1 MGTPPE
7 WQPICTVQ
15 SDLADSNWNE
25 VKPMTLYGNESDSH
39 GSTAALPAIPG
50 QTAANL
56 DLYLATATTKL
67 KGYAQM
73 LDSDQTQ
80 NRTARDWMLDQVD
93 FIVETIGDES
103 LELAEE
109 TRSNLL
115 QLLLAIANLNEQ
127 LRQQTPS
134 IP

>member
-1 MGTPPE
+1 
-7 WQPICTVQ
+7 
-15 SDLADSNWNE
+15 
-25 VKPMTLYGNESDSH
+25 MTLYGSKSDSH
-39 GSTAALPAIPG
+39 GSTAVLPGIPA

-56 DLYLATATTKL
+56 EVYLATATSEL
-67 KGYAQM
+67 KGYAQS
-73 LDSDQTQ
+73 LELGQPL
-80 NRTARDWMLDQVD
+80 NRDARDWMLDQVD

-134 IP
+134 TR